1 MGCSINIGCIS
12 ECIDEEIMVMF
23 TLNALGP
30 IIMEITES
38 ETYRKSELEKS

>member
-12 ECIDEEIMVMF
+12 ECIDEEIRVMF

-30 IIMEITES
+30 INGNNRI
-38 ETYRKSELEKS
+38 RNL